1 MTIVAEKYDYVMG
14 VDTHARTHT
23 YAIIHAATGACAVT
37 ETFPT
42 TPAAIARALAWAR
55 RNTSGSVLAAVEGTS
70 SYGAG
75 LTRALTNAGIAVT
88 EVKPPKRQTRAGVG
102 KSDPIDAVAAAR
114 HVLACDTAKLTMPRA
129 EGIRGALRVLLSG
142 RRGLDIHCTADRN
155 ALNALA
161 RTVDLGIDARKP
173 LSDTQ
178 VTAIAAW
185 RQRNTDTVEQR
196 ITRAEGTRLV
206 TAIKAA
212 NAQLRENKKRLAE
225 LCEQLAPGLQDLV
238 GLGPV
243 TAAIILT
250 AYSHH
255 GRMRSEAAFAA
266 LAGVSPLPASSGNTV
281 RHRLNRHGDR
291 QLNMAFDVIVK
302 VRMMRDEDTKR
313 YVACRTAEGKNYR
326 EIKRIL
332 KRYVAR
338 NIYRQLQTLMP

>member
-1 MTIVAEKYDYVMG
+1 MTIVAEKYDYVIG

-23 YAIIHAATGACAVT
+23 YAIVHAANGACAVT
-37 ETFPT
+37 EAFPT
-42 TPAAIARALAWAR
+42 TPAAIARSLAWAK
-55 RNTSGSVLAAVEGTS
+55 RNTSGRVLAAVEGTS

-75 LTRALTNAGIAVT
+75 LTRALTRAGIEVT
-88 EVKPPKRQTRAGVG
+88 EVKPPRKASRAGLG
-102 KSDPIDAVAAAR
+102 KSDPIDAVVAAR
-114 HVLACDTAKLTMPRA
+114 HVLARDIAKLTTPRA
-129 EGIRGALRVLLSG
+129 EGIRGALRVLLTG
-142 RRGLDIHCTADRN
+142 RRGLDIHSTANRN

-173 LSDTQ
+173 LSNTQ
-178 VTAIAAW
+178 ITNIAAW
-185 RQRNTDTVEQR
+185 RPRSADTIEQR
-196 ITRAEGTRLV
+196 IARVEATRLA

-212 NAQLRENKKRLAE
+212 NTQLRDSKKRLAE
-225 LCEQLAPGLQDLV
+225 LCEQVAPGLQDLV

-243 TAAIILT
+243 TAAILLT

-255 GRMRSEAAFAA
+255 GRIRSEAAFAA

-281 RHRLNRHGDR
+281 RYRLNRHGDR
-291 QLNMAFDVIVK
+291 QLNMALDVIVK
-302 VRMMRDEDTKR
+302 VRMMRDDDTKR
-313 YVACRTAEGKNYR
+313 YVARRTAEGKNYR